1 MHENDI
7 ATAILNEAFAVH
19 THYGPGIFERV
30 YEVALAARLRKRGF
44 SVLRQETVHI
54 NDEYVKDEPGFIIDL
69 LVEGKVIVELKS
81 IEAIHPN
88 HKKQVLT
95 YLRLTGLRLG
105 IMLNFNEARLKN
117 GIYRIVNNLTSED
130 HPSYTKKN

>member
-1 MHENDI
+1 
-7 ATAILNEAFAVH
+7 
-19 THYGPGIFERV
+19 
-30 YEVALAARLRKRGF
+30 
-44 SVLRQETVHI
+44 
-54 NDEYVKDEPGFIIDL
+54 VKDEPGFVIDL
-69 LVEGKVIVELKS
+69 LVDGKVIVELKS
-81 IEAIHPN
+81 IEAVHPN

-117 GIYRIVNNLTSED
+117 GIYRIVNNLTAED